1 MGREKVLKDLE
12 SWVSKVKGK
21 GSVALEL
28 ARLRLSKASLERK
41 ASRIHT
47 RLGERVEY
55 LLDLGREPLEEDE
68 VMKGFMQELQDLRKE
83 IKEAQEKMDAL
94 KIAFPE
100 GKGEG
105 EEVQGG

>member
-1 MGREKVLKDLE
+1 MDKEKVLKDLE
-12 SWVSKVKGK
+12 GWVSKVKGK
-21 GSVALEL
+21 GSMALEL

-41 ASRIHT
+41 ASKIHA

-55 LLDLGREPLEEDE
+55 LLDLGRGPLEEDE

-94 KIAFPE
+94 KAASPE
-100 GKGEG
+100 GEG
-105 EEVQGG
+105 EGEGFQGE

>member
-12 SWVSKVKGK
+12 GWVNKVRGK

-55 LLDLGREPLEEDE
+55 LLDLGKERLEEDE
-68 VMKGFMQELQDLRKE
+68 VVKGFMQELQDLRKE

-94 KIAFPE
+94 KAGSPE
-100 GKGEG
+100 EKGEG
-105 EEVQGG
+105 EGPQGE